1 MNKKCRTTGINKY
14 PQINNI
20 MKIINE
26 NNIHPVFDQIMTRED
41 KEQLLRQRSKV
52 IWFTGLS
59 GAGKTTLAKELE
71 KRLHQN
77 GYLTQ
82 VLDGD
87 NIRTGI
93 NNNLGFSEEDR
104 RENIRR
110 ISEVS
115 KLLIHSGVITINSFI
130 SPTSEIRHMAMDII
144 GKENFIEIHVH
155 APLEVCEQRDVKGL
169 YKKAREGKIKNFT
182 GIDAPFEEPKN
193 ADIRVDTSKL
203 SVVESIEKIVEVILP
218 KITYWT

>member
-1 MNKKCRTTGINKY
+1 ME
-14 PQINNI
+14 
-20 MKIINE
+20 IIDEKNL
-26 NNIHPVFDQIMTRED
+26 HPVFDQIMTRED
-41 KEQLLRQRSKV
+41 KENLLRQRSKV

-71 KRLHQN
+71 KRMHRN

-104 RENIRR
+104 HENIRR
-110 ISEVS
+110 IAEVS
-115 KLLIHSGVITINSFI
+115 KLLIYSGVITINSFI
-130 SPTSEIRHMAMDII
+130 SPTSDIRHMAMDII
-144 GKENFIEIHVH
+144 GKENFVEIHVH

-169 YKKAREGKIKNFT
+169 YKKARAGQIKNFT
-182 GIDAPFEEPKN
+182 GIDAPFEEPQN
-193 ADIRVDTSKL
+193 PDIKVDTSVL
-203 SVVESIEKIVEVILP
+203 SVEESIEKIVEVILP